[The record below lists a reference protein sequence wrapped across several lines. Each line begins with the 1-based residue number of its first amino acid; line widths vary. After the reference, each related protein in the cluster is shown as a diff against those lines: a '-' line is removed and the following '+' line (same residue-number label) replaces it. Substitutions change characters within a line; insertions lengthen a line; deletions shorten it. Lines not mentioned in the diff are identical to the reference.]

1 VISVKSATGVVTD
14 MAVFIAS
21 VFSAV
26 FHCAMGLFKAA
37 DAIAGFVWKLLLCAA
52 LLFVAICC
60 LYLASGWIAGIFTG
74 Q

>member
-1 VISVKSATGVVTD
+1 MKSVTDTVTD

-21 VFSAV
+21 VFGAV
-26 FHCAMGLFKAA
+26 FHCALGLFKAA

-60 LYLASGWIAGIFTG
+60 LYLASGWTADIFTG